1 MCDEMTVTAPYA
13 SLGDLKS
20 GGCVS
25 GVYTRALVW
34 RTQAVHFCTLR
45 YTLVADLYSP
55 WREVDGCLVVA
66 DVDPGLGLVG
76 VGVVLVAHEHV
87 LVVVREL
94 DVDRGLLVLD
104 VRGNDPLYAW

>member
-1 MCDEMTVTAPYA
+1 MGAEMTVTAPYA
-13 SLGDLKS
+13 SLGDL
-20 GGCVS
+20 
-25 GVYTRALVW
+25 
-34 RTQAVHFCTLR
+34 
-45 YTLVADLYSP
+45 DSP
-55 WREVDGCLVVA
+55 RREVDGCLVVA

-104 VRGNDPLYAW
+104 VRGNDTLYAW